1 MPLLRSDD
9 AAAVDAVAALLDCN
23 PFLDER
29 VALERRALG
38 PAFVDAG
45 PFWTADVDLNVTNPN
60 TPRLYQRTEALVA
73 EVRRSLAAGK
83 RAAASERDAYRSM
96 ALYLLWMRFEDELY
110 ELIFSVETSPGARVR
125 CYDRFAREAEEL
137 LSVLDAP
144 LPDIPYLFATGFQAR
159 RAFHH
164 IFRKIFGSSRATA
177 QLRADIWNSL
187 FTDDPAAYRA
197 HPFDHRRD
205 TPVLITGETG
215 TGKELVAGAIG
226 LSRFVPF
233 DAQTRSFAG
242 APGAAFSVLNIAA
255 LGRSV
260 LEAELFGHRRGAFTG
275 ADGEHAGWLET
286 CPEHGAIFFDEIGE
300 LELDA
305 QVKLLRVLQER
316 TFHRM
321 GETAPRRFAGKV
333 LAATNRV
340 LEDEIEAG
348 RFREDLY
355 YRLCGDTIRTPSLR
369 EQLGEDGGELGRLL
383 LMVARRVVGP
393 ERAAATAAKVSTWIE
408 ANLPA
413 GYRWPGNIRELE
425 QCVRSIDTRGRYE
438 ARRRGSHDEATD
450 LADLMRRGAIT
461 MKDLQQRYARLVQ
474 ESTGGNVRESA
485 RRTGLSRNTLTRI
498 ARVPMRRS

>member
-1 MPLLRSDD
+1 MPLLRSNE
-9 AAAVDAVAALLDCN
+9 AAAAEAVAALLDCN
-23 PFLDER
+23 PFLHER

-45 PFWTADVDLNVTNPN
+45 PFWTADADLNVTNPN
-60 TPRLYQRTEALVA
+60 TPRLYERTEALVND
-73 EVRRSLAAGK
+73 VRRRLAAGS
-83 RAAASERDAYRSM
+83 RASATERDAYRRM
-96 ALYLLWMRFEDELY
+96 VLYLLWMRFEDELY
-110 ELIFSVETSPGARVR
+110 QLIFSVDASPGARIR
-125 CYDRFAREAEEL
+125 GYDRFAREAEEL
-137 LSVLDAP
+137 LGVLDAP
-144 LPDIPYLFATGFQAR
+144 LPDIAYLFATGFQAR

-164 IFRKIFGSSRATA
+164 IFRKILGSSLATA
-177 QLRADIWNSL
+177 HLRADVWNSL

-215 TGKELVAGAIG
+215 TGKELVASAIG
-226 LSRFVPF
+226 LARFVPF
-233 DAQTRSFAG
+233 DAQTCSFAG
-242 APGAAFSVLNIAA
+242 APGAAFSILNIAA

-286 CPEHGAIFFDEIGE
+286 CPEHGALFLDEIGE
-300 LELDA
+300 LDLDV

-316 TFHRM
+316 TFNRM

-340 LEDEIEAG
+340 LEDEIDAG

-355 YRLCGDTIRTPSLR
+355 YRICGDTIRTPSLR
-369 EQLGEDGGELGRLL
+369 EQLAEASGELGHLVL
-383 LMVARRVVGP
+383 VVARRVVGP
-393 ERAAATAAKVSTWIE
+393 ERAAATAAKVTTWI
-408 ANLPA
+408 ATNLA
-413 GYRWPGNIRELE
+413 ADYRWPGNIRELE
-425 QCVRSIDTRGRYE
+425 QCVRSIDTRGSYQP
-438 ARRRGSHDEATD
+438 RRRGGHDEAAE

-461 MKDLQQRYARLVQ
+461 VKDLQRRYARLVQ
-474 ESTGGNVRESA
+474 ESTGGNLRESA

-498 ARVPMRRS
+498 ARLQVRGS